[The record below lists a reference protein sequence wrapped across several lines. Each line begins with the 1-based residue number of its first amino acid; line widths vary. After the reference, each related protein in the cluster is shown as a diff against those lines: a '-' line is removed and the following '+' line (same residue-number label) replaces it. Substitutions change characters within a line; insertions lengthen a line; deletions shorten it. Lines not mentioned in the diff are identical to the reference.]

1 MSNYSGSTPFNLNR
15 KLGYINRTTP
25 QKTNIEI
32 KNIVNNLDSSLPQ
45 IEYHMYNLKEISNQF
60 AKPQTNT
67 QSNIHQ
73 YLNTTQQLNVVSLSP
88 IQTPNY
94 RTPAY
99 SPLRT
104 KYIQNSKYEVTGQ
117 ENEEQQVTAS
127 MKRVAFLERTLEHKE
142 NIINQYSDFIKK
154 TLSKYESLIDE
165 NIKLKQQYQMI
176 NENVNNNEGNNLYE
190 NDNKQE
196 TGINMN
202 SNNVHEQNKY
212 DEFSEQTSNNYK
224 NAAFDIEQQK
234 ALMNMNDNI
243 TTLIKNNKEREKYND
258 VKINELKLRLMNLE
272 KEINYKGDYNNSIG
286 NINTSNSNLI
296 EGKGY
301 NNELMY

>member
-1 MSNYSGSTPFNLNR
+1 
-15 KLGYINRTTP
+15 
-25 QKTNIEI
+25 
-32 KNIVNNLDSSLPQ
+32 
-45 IEYHMYNLKEISNQF
+45 
-60 AKPQTNT
+60 
-67 QSNIHQ
+67 
-73 YLNTTQQLNVVSLSP
+73 
-88 IQTPNY
+88 
-94 RTPAY
+94 
-99 SPLRT
+99 
-104 KYIQNSKYEVTGQ
+104 
-117 ENEEQQVTAS
+117 
-127 MKRVAFLERTLEHKE
+127 
-142 NIINQYSDFIKK
+142 
-154 TLSKYESLIDE
+154 
-165 NIKLKQQYQMI
+165 MI
-176 NENVNNNEGNNLYE
+176 NENVNNNEGHNLYE

-224 NAAFDIEQQK
+224 NAAFDTEQQK